1 MMAGRPNGNMA
12 FRRGGWCRQG
22 NIQRHSAFI
31 RLFFGSAGKGG
42 IMGVVVGPVLA
53 RPGGFAFDTWTVAD
67 GLNPG
72 YVYRRIGDT
81 YYARDAAINSVAND
95 RAPIDGWQR
104 PASVRACDTLEQFIS
119 ELIEHGGL
127 LKDSVLRVLCSLQ
140 AA

>member
-1 MMAGRPNGNMA
+1 LLFGNT
-12 FRRGGWCRQG
+12 
-22 NIQRHSAFI
+22 
-31 RLFFGSAGKGG
+31 GKGS

-67 GLNPG
+67 GLNAG

-81 YYARDAAINSVAND
+81 YYARDVAIHSAAND
-95 RAPIDGWQR
+95 RAPIDGRQR
-104 PASVRACDTLEQFIS
+104 QASVRACDTLEQFIS